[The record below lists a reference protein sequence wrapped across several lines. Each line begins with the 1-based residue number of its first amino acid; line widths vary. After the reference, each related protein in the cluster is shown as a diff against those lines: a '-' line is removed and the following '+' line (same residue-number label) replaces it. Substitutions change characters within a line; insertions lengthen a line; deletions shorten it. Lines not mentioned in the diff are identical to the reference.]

1 MRTPRF
7 REVEELSQ
15 GYSANGWRSRA
26 QSILQSLAGIDLSA
40 CGMPVCLF
48 DLMITCHVPV
58 EFRSFKNEM
67 DEVFRHSLKK
77 QNKTWE

>member
-1 MRTPRF
+1 MDTLLNSVAR
-7 REVEELSQ
+7 
-15 GYSANGWRSRA
+15 GD
-26 QSILQSLAGIDLSA
+26 DLSA

-77 QNKTWE
+77 QNKTWASKIGVQHTPFI